1 MKRFLLIGAFV
12 LLSGTQVQANTLY
25 VSVGQYSTIQSAID
39 DANDGDTIIADPNT
53 YYENINFL
61 GKAITVRSTDPNDP
75 NVVAETIIDGSNSVD
90 PNIGSVATF
99 NSGEDTNSVLSG
111 FTITGGT
118 GSWLLVSWEFQFQGL
133 RWNRCG
139 GGVVCYNM
147 SAPTIS
153 KNVFT
158 SNTAGQGGGI
168 YIYGD
173 PVDPNEP
180 SNPLVHIRPTIT
192 DNTFINNSAI
202 VEHGFDD
209 PDPND
214 PNIYDH
220 GDGGAIVGFQGC
232 DATITGNLIE
242 SNHADYYG
250 GGIHLRQWSN
260 GPIEDNDIIG
270 NDSKLGAGVH
280 VTYTS
285 EPNIVDNLIQAN
297 IASGLG
303 GGGIYVY
310 YHSNPLIE
318 RNTITQNES
327 TNGAG
332 VGVFWGSNPTIRNNM
347 IVNNVNG
354 AGIRVKGGSIPIITN
369 NTIVGN
375 SASAF
380 YGGGVD
386 CITDSVPII
395 ENNIIASNGSSYGI
409 YALAGLPLP
418 VVRYNNVWGN
428 GAGNYNSVIGD
439 QTAINGNI
447 SIKPNFVNPD
457 SNDYALNYDSKCINA
472 GDPNFVPAP
481 NETDYDGDQR
491 ILGQYV
497 DMGADEVWPVWNIAS
512 NNQHETI
519 QQAIDDANDYDIII
533 VTIGTHTGAGNR
545 DIDFGGKPVTL
556 QSIDPNDP
564 DVVASTII
572 DCNGSIPQ
580 PHRGFNFHSGED
592 ANSIVNGL
600 TITGGGG
607 LWGAIYCYASSP
619 TVKNCIITNNS
630 MYDHGS
636 GIYCGYGSNAIIT
649 NCIISF
655 NTFTVVG
662 YGGGIYCY
670 KSSPIITNCII
681 TNNSAVGP
689 GRHGGG
695 ICCWGDQEAG
705 GNATVAN
712 CIVSGNSAD
721 HRGGGL
727 YAYWSSPTFVNCTV
741 IGNKALEGGG
751 IGSFSRDYI
760 PERVANPT
768 LINCILRNNRAPL
781 GPEGA
786 LINTRDKWPVGEHS
800 EMTVSY
806 CNIEGEQDAIFV
818 DTRYT
823 PPWPPCVLHWGD
835 GNIDIDPNFVDPG
848 YWHDANTPA
857 DPNDDFFVTGNYHLL
872 PASGCI
878 DAGDNSSVPP
888 ESTTDIDG
896 EQRIFNDTVDMG
908 ADEVVTNPAD
918 FDTDG
923 IVDYFDI
930 EVMTNEW
937 LISGGQL
944 QSDLYDDDFID
955 FIDYALFAEQWLW
968 TAGWYE

>member
-1 MKRFLLIGAFV
+1 MKRFLLITAFV
-12 LLSGTQVQANTLY
+12 LSWTQVRADTLY
-25 VSVGQYSTIQSAID
+25 VSVGEYSSIQSAID
-39 DANDGDTIIADPNT
+39 DANDGDVIIADPNT

-75 NVVAETIIDGSNSVD
+75 NVVAATIIDGNQPDD
-90 PNIGSVATF
+90 PNKASVVTF
-99 NSGEDTNSVLSG
+99 NNGEDTNSVLSG

-118 GSWLLVSWEFQFQGL
+118 GSWLLVSWEFKGL

-139 GGVVCYNM
+139 GGLVCYNM

-158 SNTAGQGGGI
+158 GNTAGQGGGI

-173 PVDPNEP
+173 PVNPDDP
-180 SNPLVHIRPTIT
+180 SNPALHISPVIT
-192 DNTFINNSAI
+192 DNTFTNNSAI
-202 VEHGFDD
+202 TEHGFNP
-209 PDPND
+209 PDNNYPAN
-214 PNIYDH
+214 DH
-220 GDGGAIVGFQGC
+220 GDGGAIVAFQGC

-242 SNHADYYG
+242 NNHADFYG

-260 GPIEDNDIIG
+260 GLIEDNDIIS
-270 NDSKLGAGVH
+270 NDSTLGAGIH
-280 VTYTS
+280 VTFTS

-297 IASGLG
+297 ITGNPYDLG

-310 YHSNPLIE
+310 YYSNPLIE

-332 VGVFWGSNPTIRNNM
+332 IAVFWSSNPTIRNNL

-354 AGIRVKGGSIPIITN
+354 AGIRIKGGSIPVITN

-375 SASAF
+375 SALDF
-380 YGGGVD
+380 FGGGVD
-386 CITDSVPII
+386 CITNSVPII
-395 ENNIIASNGSSYGI
+395 ENNIIASNNSSYGI
-409 YALAGLPLP
+409 YALAGFPLP

-428 GAGNYNSVIGD
+428 EAGNYNSVIGD
-439 QTAINGNI
+439 QTGINGNI
-447 SIKPNFVNPD
+447 SIAPNFIDPD
-457 SNDYALNYDSKCINA
+457 SNDYALNYNSKCINA

-491 ILGQYV
+491 LLGQYV
-497 DMGADEVWPVWNIAS
+497 DMGADEAWPVWNITS
-512 NNQHETI
+512 NSQYENI
-519 QQAIDDANDYDIII
+519 QQAIDDANDYDIIV
-533 VTIGTHTGAGNR
+533 VTIGTYTGPGNR
-545 DIDFGGKPVTL
+545 DIDFDGKPVTL

-564 DVVASTII
+564 DIVASTII
-572 DCNGSIPQ
+572 DCNGSIPE

-607 LWGAIYCYASSP
+607 SMYGTIYCYASSP
-619 TVKNCIITNNS
+619 TIKNCIITNNS
-630 MYDHGS
+630 MKDQGS
-636 GIYCGYGSNAIIT
+636 GIYCGNGSNAIIT

-695 ICCWGDQEAG
+695 ICCWGDQNAG
-705 GNATVAN
+705 GNAIVAN

-727 YAYWSSPTFVNCTV
+727 YAYWSSPTFINCTV
-741 IGNKALEGGG
+741 IGNRALEGGG
-751 IGSFSRDYI
+751 IGSFRES
-760 PERVANPT
+760 NPAV
-768 LINCILRNNRAPL
+768 INCIVRDNIAPDGNQL
-781 GPEGA
+781 A
-786 LINTRDKWPVGEHS
+786 LINTLSVPWGWEEIT

-806 CNIEGEQDAIFV
+806 SNIEGGQAQVWIDPNMILNWE
-818 DTRYT
+818 
-823 PPWPPCVLHWGD
+823 P

-848 YWHDANTPA
+848 YWDDANTPA

-872 PASGCI
+872 PISGCI
-878 DAGDNSSVPP
+878 DAGDNLSVPP

-896 EQRIFNDTVDMG
+896 EERIFDDTVDMG
-908 ADEVVTNPAD
+908 ADEVVTNLAD
-918 FDTDG
+918 FNTDG
-923 IVDYFDI
+923 IVDYLDI
-930 EVMTNEW
+930 EVITNEW
-937 LISGGQL
+937 LSSDGQL
-944 QSDLYDDDFID
+944 QSDLYEDDFID
-955 FIDYALFAEQWLW
+955 FIDYAVFAEQWLW

>member
-1 MKRFLLIGAFV
+1 MKRFLLITAFV
-12 LLSGTQVQANTLY
+12 LSWTQVRADTLY
-25 VSVGQYSTIQSAID
+25 VSAGEYSSIQSAID
-39 DANDGDTIIADPNT
+39 DANDGDVIIADPNT

-75 NVVAETIIDGSNSVD
+75 NVVAATIIDGNQPDD
-90 PNIGSVATF
+90 PNKASVVTF
-99 NSGEDTNSVLSG
+99 NNGEDANSVLSG

-118 GSWLLVSWEFQFQGL
+118 GSWLLVSWEFKGL

-139 GGVVCYNM
+139 GGLVCYNM

-158 SNTAGQGGGI
+158 GNTAGQGGGI

-173 PVDPNEP
+173 PVNPDDP
-180 SNPLVHIRPTIT
+180 SNPAFHISPVIT
-192 DNTFINNSAI
+192 DNTFTNNSAI
-202 VEHGFDD
+202 VAHGFNP
-209 PDPND
+209 PDNNYPTYN
-214 PNIYDH
+214 Y
-220 GDGGAIVGFQGC
+220 GDGGAIVAFQGC
-232 DATITGNLIE
+232 DAAITGNLIE
-242 SNHADYYG
+242 NNHADNYG
-250 GGIHLRQWSN
+250 GGIQLRQWNN
-260 GPIEDNDIIG
+260 GYIEDNQIIS
-270 NDSKLGAGVH
+270 NDSIEGAGIH
-280 VTYTS
+280 IEYTS
-285 EPNIVDNLIQAN
+285 SPTVRDNLIKAN
-297 IASGLG
+297 ITGGLG
-303 GGGIYVY
+303 GGGIYIVFY
-310 YHSNPLIE
+310 SDPIIE
-318 RNTITQNES
+318 KNLITQNDS
-327 TNGAG
+327 VNGAG
-332 VGVFWGSNPTIRNNM
+332 IAVFWSSNPTIRNNM

-354 AGIRVKGGSIPIITN
+354 AGIRIKGGSIPVITN

-409 YALAGLPLP
+409 YTLAGFPLP

-428 GAGNYNSVIGD
+428 GAGNYNSAIGD
-439 QTAINGNI
+439 QTGINGNI
-447 SIKPNFVNPD
+447 SITPNFIDPD
-457 SNDYALNYDSKCINA
+457 SNDYALNYNNKCINA

-491 ILGQYV
+491 LLGQYV
-497 DMGADEVWPVWNIAS
+497 DIGADEAWPVWNITGNS
-512 NNQHETI
+512 QYENI
-519 QQAIDDANDYDIII
+519 QQAIDDANDYDTIV
-533 VTIGTHTGAGNR
+533 VTIGTYTGPGNR
-545 DIDFGGKPVTL
+545 DIEFDGKPVTL

-564 DVVASTII
+564 DIVASTII
-572 DCNGSIPQ
+572 DCNGSIPE
-580 PHRGFNFHSGED
+580 PHRGFYFYNSGED
-592 ANSIVNGL
+592 ANSIVSGL

-607 LWGAIYCYASSP
+607 GSYWGAIYCRASSP
-619 TVKNCIITNNS
+619 TIKNCIITNNS
-630 MYDHGS
+630 MKDHGS

-695 ICCWGDQEAG
+695 ICCWGDQDAG
-705 GNATVAN
+705 SNAIVDN

-741 IGNKALEGGG
+741 IGNRALEGGG
-751 IGSFSRDYI
+751 IGSFRES
-760 PERVANPT
+760 NPAV
-768 LINCILRNNRAPL
+768 INCIVRDNIAPNGNQL
-781 GPEGA
+781 A
-786 LINTRDKWPVGEHS
+786 LINTLRVWGWEEIT

-806 CNIEGEQDAIFV
+806 SNIEGGQAQVWIDPNMILN
-818 DTRYT
+818 
-823 PPWPPCVLHWGD
+823 WQS

-848 YWHDANTPA
+848 YWNDANTPA

-872 PASGCI
+872 PISGCI
-878 DAGDNSSVPP
+878 DAGDNLSVPP

-896 EQRIFNDTVDMG
+896 EERIFNDTVDMG

-918 FDTDG
+918 FNTDG

-937 LISGGQL
+937 LISDGEL